1 MATGIY
7 FSNTYMRL
15 LEYRQISDKD
25 EESVSAFPY
34 IHLLHSKA
42 FLRVLMTCIGA
53 SLLIISLF
61 IIGPTLASPYK
72 WPMWANMAFYGVTRF
87 TFILGAFMCVFSL
100 FMSPN
105 TFVKELMTRPVFK
118 ALGSCCFMM
127 ALITPQVI
135 ELNIAASPDG
145 NYLTSANTTY
155 FGASFIVMIF
165 LASMFF
171 YLTIQW
177 PIQAVTNRFSDKY
190 LAWSGE
196 ETLVQ
201 SKYEE

>member
-1 MATGIY
+1 MATGVC

-15 LEYRQISDKD
+15 LEYREISDKD
-25 EESVSAFPY
+25 EESVAAFPC
-34 IHLLHSKA
+34 IHLLSSKA
-42 FLRVLMTCIGA
+42 FFRVLTTCIGTL
-53 SLLIISLF
+53 LLIISLF

-100 FMSPN
+100 FTSPN

-155 FGASFIVMIF
+155 FGAAFIVLIF

-177 PIQAVTNRFSDKY
+177 PMQAVTNKISDKY
-190 LAWSGE
+190 LAWSE
-196 ETLVQ
+196 EDTLLR